1 MNLDNIILL
10 HLLFLILNPVTLL
23 PLQSL
28 ADQLTNSSES
38 TTVVINSTT
47 LLSTEVTTLSGNFT
61 VTDSITTTTDFL
73 FNLTTTN
80 GCGVNTT
87 TVSGDTDVNE
97 TGNSLVIAWD
107 ASRRVPN
114 YVVMLL
120 FIFMISVLLTIAGLV
135 YNGCQL
141 RRVKKVPESRVISSR
156 TARVHE
162 PIQRYKSFDDQRI

>member
-1 MNLDNIILL
+1 MNLYIIILL
-10 HLLFLILNPVTLL
+10 HLLFLILNSVTQL

-28 ADQLTNSSES
+28 ADQLTNSTES
-38 TTVVINSTT
+38 TTAVINSTT

-73 FNLTTTN
+73 FTSTTN
-80 GCGVNTT
+80 GRRFNAT
-87 TVSGDTDVNE
+87 TVSDDTDVNE
-97 TGNSLVIAWD
+97 TENSLVTPWD
-107 ASRRVPN
+107 ASLRVPN
-114 YVVMLL
+114 YVMVLL

-141 RRVKKVPESRVISSR
+141 RSMKEVPELQAISSC

-162 PIQRYKSFDDQRI
+162 PI